1 MPFGGSSE
9 APWLVAESGTRDARG
24 YLGVYLSFGLLYPT
38 IMQSPY
44 LPWEVIERVIGHSR
58 GEPTSLR
65 AFSLTCRELLPRSRC
80 VMLAAGVRLKN
91 RDHAFA
97 LADFLQ
103 DNPHLKRLIRSII
116 VRPDDLPPFPLL
128 RILSDLSE
136 ITFSTPNPIVNARS
150 ASTRPIIPAFHP
162 SNFTG
167 FRLLGSHIR
176 TLHLVRVTF
185 ATPLAFAQLLLA
197 FTSIF
202 HLVCK
207 DASFKIGGDEAPLAV
222 AKQRLS
228 EKLRLRSLVVS
239 ILAWQTFMPNH
250 SLTRDRLTDRRQST
264 LKARTPW
271 LMCSS
276 I

>member
-80 VMLAAGVRLKN
+80 VMLAAGVRLKS

-136 ITFSTPNPIVNARS
+136 ITFSTPNPIVNMRS
-150 ASTRPIIPAFHP
+150 ARTRPIP
-162 SNFTG
+162 SVHLSNLTI
-167 FRLLGSHIR
+167 RVSHTNPTPRRYHLLDTS
-176 TLHLVRVTF
+176 
-185 ATPLAFAQLLLA
+185 
-197 FTSIF
+197 SIF
-202 HLVCK
+202 PPTFSIRGHL
-207 DASFKIGGDEAPLAV
+207 AP
-222 AKQRLS
+222 RL
-228 EKLRLRSLVVS
+228 
-239 ILAWQTFMPNH
+239 
-250 SLTRDRLTDRRQST
+250 
-264 LKARTPW
+264 
-271 LMCSS
+271 
-276 I
+276 